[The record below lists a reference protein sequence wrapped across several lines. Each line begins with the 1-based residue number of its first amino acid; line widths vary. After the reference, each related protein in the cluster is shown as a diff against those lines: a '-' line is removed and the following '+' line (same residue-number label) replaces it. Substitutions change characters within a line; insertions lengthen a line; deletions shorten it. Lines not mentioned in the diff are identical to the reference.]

1 MVAAFAL
8 IGLVLGAALGI
19 DADALRTVGAVMLI
33 AFGVVILNPR
43 LNERMSSLMSP
54 LANRSSASIAQVSN
68 DSLFGAFA
76 LGGMLGLVWSPC
88 SGPLLASALSLVASK
103 GGALTGTLML
113 AVFGLGAAIPLVAI
127 AYVSKAGF
135 NRSKGW
141 VLTHIDRIKTVFG
154 VLIIVLGI
162 AILLGYD
169 KLLEAY
175 IVSLMPDSWVDL
187 TTRF

>member
-1 MVAAFAL
+1 
-8 IGLVLGAALGI
+8 
-19 DADALRTVGAVMLI
+19 
-33 AFGVVILNPR
+33 
-43 LNERMSSLMSP
+43 
-54 LANRSSASIAQVSN
+54 
-68 DSLFGAFA
+68 
-76 LGGMLGLVWSPC
+76 MLGLVWSPC

-127 AYVSKAGF
+127 AYASKAGF

-141 VLTHIDRIKTVFG
+141 VLAHIDRIKTVFG
-154 VLIIVLGI
+154 VLIIALGI

-169 KLLEAY
+169 KALEAY
-175 IVSLMPDSWVDL
+175 IVSLMPDAWVDL